1 MLCHR
6 RRHASRKGQE
16 MSDYTPE
23 PWRVDARTG
32 CYAIYQAS
40 ENHNCLSGM
49 DKQAI
54 VYQSGRGEESQPNG
68 YRYLTEEQL
77 ANARRIVACVN
88 ACAGIADPAAEIA
101 RLRAD
106 NDEIDEVCTRRQ
118 LKIYELEAEIAKL
131 RAEREEH
138 DARIRFEAR
147 AEALREARKKIQ
159 ALSDNLGSGD
169 VMMTDKDRAMEDA
182 FDLVFEI
189 LADEPKEER
198 QGCFRCRN
206 RPQPGGDRQLCDSC
220 RLIVG
225 QNYDPAPL
233 ADEPKEE

>member
-106 NDEIDEVCTRRQ
+106 NDEIDEVCTKRQ
-118 LKIYELEAEIAKL
+118 LEIYKLEAEIAKL
-131 RAEREEH
+131 RAEREE
-138 DARIRFEAR
+138 
-147 AEALREARKKIQ
+147 LREALGLLVGAKDWTFHCVCEASDEEHLRTQ
-159 ALSDNLGSGD
+159 VDYTERLWQRARAALAEKG
-169 VMMTDKDRAMEDA
+169 E
-182 FDLVFEI
+182 
-189 LADEPKEER
+189 
-198 QGCFRCRN
+198 
-206 RPQPGGDRQLCDSC
+206 
-220 RLIVG
+220 
-225 QNYDPAPL
+225 
-233 ADEPKEE
+233 